1 MKKLRLS
8 AIMLLAALCMDFAG
22 AQEWTGGLS
31 FPSFT
36 DTADPNGWRSWICL
50 ANPYNGPADYDLGI
64 YDQSGNYIGGKY
76 GRLAAASSIF
86 IRPRNLVGY
95 DCLGSAVVVYDIPLT
110 GILEKTRNN
119 NQMTNSYSAVRL
131 EYQIRTSS
139 EYAASNMTIANGINP
154 S

>member
-50 ANPYNGPADYDLGI
+50 ANPWSGPSDYQLEIYNKDGT
-64 YDQSGNYIGGKY
+64 YIGGST
-76 GRLAAASSIF
+76 GRLQAVSSIF

-95 DCLGSAVVVYDIPLT
+95 DCSGSAIVIYTLPLT
-110 GILEKTRNN
+110 GILEKTKNN
-119 NQMTNSYSAVRL
+119 NQMTNSYNADRL
-131 EYQIRTSS
+131 EYQIVTSS
-139 EYAASNMTIANGINP
+139 GYAASNMTIGNGINP